1 MALKTANLSSGCR
14 VESSGD
20 FKHNICLQLLWTY
33 GFPVIQQ
40 FHSWACAHQKGMHG
54 STTAAYRLFPAALFI
69 VPMSTTRRM
78 DKLWHL
84 RTVEYLTLRRNTL
97 QQHTYIS
104 KTSQLIYGL
113 IGGEL
118 YWMREAEGPRVLVI
132 IPAHL
137 WFVLVSIC
145 VSASLKNL
153 LTIKKNVWASFP
165 EILT

>member
-1 MALKTANLSSGCR
+1 MPATTLNVWIPCDPTIPLLGMCPSERNPWVHHSCIQTFPSS
-14 VESSGD
+14 
-20 FKHNICLQLLWTY
+20 I
-33 GFPVIQQ
+33 I
-40 FHSWACAHQKGMHG
+40 HSPHVYHQENG
-54 STTAAYRLFPAALFI
+54 
-69 VPMSTTRRM
+69 
-78 DKLWHL
+78 HL
-84 RTVEYLTLRRNTL
+84 HTMEYLTLRRNTL

-104 KTSQLIYGL
+104 KTSQLTYGL

-153 LTIKKNVWASFP
+153 LTIKEKCLGLIPRNSDLVWVAPGFSIF
-165 EILT
+165 